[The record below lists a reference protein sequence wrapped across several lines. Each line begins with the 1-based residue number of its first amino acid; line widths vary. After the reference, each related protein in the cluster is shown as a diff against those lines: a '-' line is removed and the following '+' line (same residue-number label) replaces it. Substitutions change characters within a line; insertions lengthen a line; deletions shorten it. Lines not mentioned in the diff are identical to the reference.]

1 MAGGTG
7 NIRTSHWQSSANG
20 YKTFGS
26 ILAGGGG
33 GAGGGRRIYAYYAAR
48 GGNVNT
54 LTEVF
59 KINYGEYKM
68 NPQWFIK

>member
-1 MAGGTG
+1 MGGGTG
-7 NIRTSHWQSSANG
+7 NIRTSHWQSSCNG
-20 YKTFGS
+20 YKTLGS
-26 ILAGGGG
+26 ILAGSGG
-33 GAGGGRRIYAYYAAR
+33 GAGGARRIYGYYALR

-68 NPQWFIK
+68 NPQWYVQ